1 VAKEI
6 AVKIEKII
14 VLNETAAITNIG
26 SY

>member
-26 SY
+26 SC